1 MVVLTNNIPRVSN
14 INKKFEVIIKYNNEH
29 SKNVAY
35 QELYHLLEEYRLN
48 KNNVQIIDIKIQNNW
63 TLNYWTVSLK

>member
-1 MVVLTNNIPRVSN
+1 MVVLTNNISRVSN

>member
-63 TLNYWTVSLK
+63 TLNYWTVSLR

>member
-48 KNNVQIIDIKIQNNW
+48 KNNVQIIEIKIQNNW
-63 TLNYWTVSLK
+63 TLNYWTVSLR

>member
-1 MVVLTNNIPRVSN
+1 MVVLTNNISRVSN
-14 INKKFEVIIKYNNEH
+14 INKKFEVIINYNNEH
-29 SKNVAY
+29 AKNVAY

-63 TLNYWTVSLK
+63 TLDYWTVSLK